1 MHQCGIQG
9 VWEEVNTDQH
19 IRPANVLKVYLKPV
33 MIQVIAS
40 FEVSKGVV
48 AVFPQV
54 GIEEAH
60 GEDMKTGEGWWASWT
75 AVQ

>member
-1 MHQCGIQG
+1 M
-9 VWEEVNTDQH
+9 NTHQH

-33 MIQVIAS
+33 MIQVTAN

-54 GIEEAH
+54 GIEEAQ
-60 GEDMKTGEGWWASWT
+60 GEDMETGEG
-75 AVQ
+75 